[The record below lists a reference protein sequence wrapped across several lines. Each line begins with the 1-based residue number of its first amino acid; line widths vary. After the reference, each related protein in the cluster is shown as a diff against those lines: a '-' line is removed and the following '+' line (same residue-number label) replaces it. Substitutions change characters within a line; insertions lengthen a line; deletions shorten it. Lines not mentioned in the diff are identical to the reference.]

1 VNIAPETARRWV
13 LVSMVLLL
21 IMGTYKGSKPGDV
34 GMAKRLWGV
43 GMLGTMLCIAA
54 DFVPQLA
61 GPFAVLVVLGYATTG
76 GDKAIEN
83 VLGKVSGGAAST
95 EPTPGTVDIPLRNLP
110 PGSTITTPEPGGS
123 RFTTPPQGG

>member
-1 VNIAPETARRWV
+1 MNISPETARRWV

-21 IMGTYKGSKPGDV
+21 VMGTYKGAKPGDV

-43 GMLGTMLCIAA
+43 GMLGTMLSIAA

-61 GPFAVLVVLGYATTG
+61 GPFALLVVMGYATTG

-83 VLGKVSGGAAST
+83 VLGKVSGG
-95 EPTPGTVDIPLRNLP
+95 G
-110 PGSTITTPEPGGS
+110 GSTGGGGDVHQTLANIPGPPTDLSPEPGA
-123 RFTTPPQGG
+123 TP

>member
-1 VNIAPETARRWV
+1 MNVSPQTARRWV

-21 IMGTYKGSKPGDV
+21 AMGTYKGQKPGDV

-43 GMLGTMLCIAA
+43 GMLGLMLSIAA

-61 GPFAVLVVLGYATTG
+61 GPFALLVVLGYATSG

-83 VLGKVSGGAAST
+83 VLGKVSGTGAEVSAQAAPQDT
-95 EPTPGTVDIPLRNLP
+95 APGVQVPQPIQ
-110 PGSTITTPEPGGS
+110 PGQNP
-123 RFTTPPQGG
+123 

>member
-1 VNIAPETARRWV
+1 MNIAPETARRWV

-43 GMLGTMLCIAA
+43 GMLGTMLSMAA

-61 GPFAVLVVLGYATTG
+61 GPFAVLVVLGYATSG
-76 GDKAIEN
+76 GDKAITN
-83 VLGKVSGGAAST
+83 VLGKVSGADTNQA
-95 EPTPGTVDIPLRNLP
+95 P
-110 PGSTITTPEPGGS
+110 PAQESQNTTTTGGS
-123 RFTTPPQGG
+123 Q